1 MKTSINLIVAILL
14 CARTF
19 GTTPPAKVPE
29 AFHLKFPKAT
39 NVHWGKENK
48 TEWEAEFQIEGAPLS
63 ANFSTDGAWVET
75 EQMIKATELPPA
87 VSAIISKEFAGWQIT
102 EAVKTETSKN
112 GTIYEADFKK
122 GKLKKAVA
130 YKQDGTKVVE

>member
-1 MKTSINLIVAILL
+1 MKTSINLIVALLL
-14 CARTF
+14 CSPTF
-19 GTTPPAKVPE
+19 GTTPPAKVTE
-29 AFHLKFPKAT
+29 AFHVKFPNAS

-48 TEWEAEFQIEGAPLS
+48 TEWEAEFQIQGSPLS
-63 ANFSTDGAWVET
+63 ANFSIVGAWVET
-75 EQMIKATELPPA
+75 EKMIKATELPPA

-102 EAVKTETSKN
+102 EADKTETFKN
-112 GTIYEADFKK
+112 GTIYEADLKK

>member
-1 MKTSINLIVAILL
+1 MKTSLNLIAALLL
-14 CARTF
+14 CSPTF
-19 GTTPPAKVPE
+19 GTTPPAKVTD
-29 AFHLKFPKAT
+29 AFHLKFPNAS

-48 TEWEAEFQIEGAPLS
+48 TEWEAEFQFKGAPLS

-87 VSAIISKEFAGWQIT
+87 VSAIISKEFAGWQIR
-102 EAVKTETSKN
+102 EADKTETFKN
-112 GTIYEADFKK
+112 GTIYEADLKK